1 MKQIRRSS
9 NGKFQSAAAFALGA
23 TAGSL
28 VTLLYAPASGEV
40 TRRRIAQRVRQL
52 QRTTV
57 RRLGRTG
64 RLLVSR
70 AGDVRDAATEW
81 IAEHVPQGNG
91 RNHSIRRPVRH
102 AAHAH

>member
-1 MKQIRRSS
+1 MKQIRRS
-9 NGKFQSAAAFALGA
+9 NGRFQSAAAFTLGA

-28 VTLLYAPASGEV
+28 VTLLYAPASGQV

-52 QRTTV
+52 QRNTA

-64 RLLVSR
+64 RLLASR
-70 AGDVRDAATEW
+70 AENVRDAATEW
-81 IAEHVPQGNG
+81 ISEHVPHTNG
-91 RNHSIRRPVRH
+91 RASSIRRPVRH